1 MSLVLSDLISPN
13 RKDISVP
20 GKQSQTIDFQITMP
34 EKLFSGILLG
44 GVTIRPVEIAGD
56 QSKGGIQ
63 NVYMHTIA
71 IRVNETA
78 ETIPAKLK
86 VVLLKLGKLT
96 ATILFRWKLKIHS
109 GSYCQKSKEIFVKEK
124 EQTKRSFTKR
134 KII

>member
-44 GVTIRPVEIAGD
+44 GVTIRPVEIGD

-78 ETIPAKLK
+78 ETIPQNWK

-96 ATILFRWKLKIHS
+96 ATILFRWKLKSTAEVIV
-109 GSYCQKSKEIFVKEK
+109 KSRRRFLLKKK

-134 KII
+134 K